1 MLTSTL
7 VPPRLRVM
15 TNLASVSLSVPLGA
29 PQALDPLAAVFKAS
43 GDPLRLEILRVLRRE
58 TFGVLELCQLF
69 DSKQSGMSHHLKVLA
84 RAGLVESQR
93 EGNAI
98 FYRRPLG
105 HSVEQSQGLA
115 VDQLQALA
123 AAQIFDVVDR
133 LALSPERQ
141 ARVAE
146 IRRQRAAQSQAFF
159 ARFAKRFREQQELIA
174 DFDQYAGPVEAL
186 IETRLRQTPRQRA
199 LEIGPG
205 EGAFLPILARRY
217 TQVVGVDNS
226 SEMLA
231 LAADAVSQQGLD
243 NVTLTRGEAGALS
256 ELKNT
261 AGEPDRFDLVVANMV
276 LHHLPNP
283 ADIFTDVATVLAPGG
298 RFVISELSSHDQN
311 WVRTNCGDL
320 WLGFSAA
327 ELTTWAREAGLS
339 ATEPTFIGL
348 RNGFQIQIWEFDR
361 R

>member
-1 MLTSTL
+1 MNS
-7 VPPRLRVM
+7 
-15 TNLASVSLSVPLGA
+15 LASLPLEA

-69 DSKQSGMSHHLKVLA
+69 DIKQSGMSHHLKVLA

-93 EGNAI
+93 EGNSI
-98 FYRRPLG
+98 FYRRPLR
-105 HSVEQSQGLA
+105 HSTEGPEGLA
-115 VDQLQALA
+115 T
-123 AAQIFDVVDR
+123 AQIFTVVDC

-159 ARFAKRFREQQELIA
+159 ARFADRFREQQELIA

-186 IETRLRQTPRQRA
+186 IDARLNDTPRQAA

-205 EGAFLPILARRY
+205 EGAFLPVLAQRY
-217 TQVVGVDNS
+217 AQVVGVDNS

-231 LAADAVSQQGLD
+231 LARNAVRDLD
-243 NVTLTRGEAGALS
+243 LANVRLARGEAGALAD
-256 ELKNT
+256 LKNDPSLP
-261 AGEPDRFDLVVANMV
+261 GEFDLVVANMV

-283 ADIFTDVATVLAPGG
+283 AGIFAEIAATLSPNGH
-298 RFVISELSSHDQN
+298 FVISELSSHDQN
-311 WVRTNCGDL
+311 WVRENCGDL
-320 WLGFSAA
+320 WLGFAA
-327 ELTTWAREAGLS
+327 DELTTWAREAGLK
-339 ATEPTFIGL
+339 AAEPTFIGL
-348 RNGFQIQIWEFDR
+348 RNGFQIQIWEFSR
-361 R
+361 IHG